1 MHRVT
6 EIKSEDDYRNALHL
20 FVELCEI
27 REKTRE
33 DMKTLLLLSDLM
45 EKYERLS
52 CGEAEGNETELLNIQ
67 KESSIFLTKYCFK
80 KDGKES

>member
-27 REKTRE
+27 REKTRD

-52 CGEAEGNETELLNIQ
+52 CGG
-67 KESSIFLTKYCFK
+67 S
-80 KDGKES
+80 